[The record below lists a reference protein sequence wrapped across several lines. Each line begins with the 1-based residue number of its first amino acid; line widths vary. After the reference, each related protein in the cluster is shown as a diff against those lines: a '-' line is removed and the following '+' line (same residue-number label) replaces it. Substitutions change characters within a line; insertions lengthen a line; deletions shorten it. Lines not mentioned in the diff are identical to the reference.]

1 MLRRA
6 ILVSSSRGGE
16 EGRSRGEYFHESV
29 FSTFRIEC
37 VTSRKWKLLLGGF
50 VLYVLSSG
58 AQRFFPFF
66 FFFLHFLMRGLSE
79 GIVNRG
85 TFVRRDRRIFN
96 LLKSKISIINSRHT
110 STILHSNY
118 VSNSQKSSL
127 PFQLPYSSSILI
139 LDDLKPF
146 QTISNHPKPS
156 QTFPSERSSSI
167 QPSYSPFTLILDD
180 LKRHQTRSNNLKSIR
195 SDSGAI
201 RAIEVELSLNP

>member
-1 MLRRA
+1 MRDEPKMEIVARRICA
-6 ILVSSSRGGE
+6 LCTQQW
-16 EGRSRGEYFHESV
+16 RSTL
-29 FSTFRIEC
+29 FS
-37 VTSRKWKLLLGGF
+37 
-50 VLYVLSSG
+50 
-58 AQRFFPFF
+58 FF

-118 VSNSQKSSL
+118 VSNSQKSSV

-146 QTISNHPKPS
+146 QTTSNHLKPS
-156 QTFPSERSSSI
+156 QTISNI
-167 QPSYSPFTLILDD
+167 PF
-180 LKRHQTRSNNLKSIR
+180 
-195 SDSGAI
+195 
-201 RAIEVELSLNP
+201 RAILFHPTFVLAI

>member
-1 MLRRA
+1 MRDEPKMEIVARRICA
-6 ILVSSSRGGE
+6 LCTQQW
-16 EGRSRGEYFHESV
+16 RSTL
-29 FSTFRIEC
+29 FS
-37 VTSRKWKLLLGGF
+37 
-50 VLYVLSSG
+50 
-58 AQRFFPFF
+58 F

-146 QTISNHPKPS
+146 QTISNHLKHSLPS
-156 QTFPSERSSSI
+156 DPLPSNLR
-167 QPSYSPFTLILDD
+167 T
-180 LKRHQTRSNNLKSIR
+180 RHLP
-195 SDSGAI
+195 
-201 RAIEVELSLNP
+201 LS

>member
-1 MLRRA
+1 MYSAVALNA
-6 ILVSSSRGGE
+6 
-16 EGRSRGEYFHESV
+16 
-29 FSTFRIEC
+29 
-37 VTSRKWKLLLGGF
+37 
-50 VLYVLSSG
+50 
-58 AQRFFPFF
+58 FFLF

-139 LDDLKPF
+139 LDDLKPS
-146 QTISNHPKPS
+146 QTISNIPFRAILFHPTFVFAIYPYPKRS
-156 QTFPSERSSSI
+156 QTASNEIKQFQIDPFRFRGNPGDRS
-167 QPSYSPFTLILDD
+167 
-180 LKRHQTRSNNLKSIR
+180 
-195 SDSGAI
+195 
-201 RAIEVELSLNP
+201 RAFVESVGQENPNRE